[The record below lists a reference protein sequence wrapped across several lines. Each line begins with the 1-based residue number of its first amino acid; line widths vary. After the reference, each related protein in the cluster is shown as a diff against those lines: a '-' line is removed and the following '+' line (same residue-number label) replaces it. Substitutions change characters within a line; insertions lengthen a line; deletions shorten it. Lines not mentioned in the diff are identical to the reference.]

1 MYTLFNVIENKII
14 AELAS
19 DVAMINKVSAI
30 VLENEDTDFSILGV
44 SDAKEYIEDY
54 CSNLVLLEDNR
65 INNFLTEF
73 GIEVRENEP
82 MDYVELMMDNHK
94 CIEFKGKQFYI
105 SEDSPMT
112 KEEGI
117 IYDTL
122 ISVCH
127 V

>member
-54 CSNLVLLEDNR
+54 CSNLVLLEDYK

-73 GIEVRENEP
+73 GTKVRKNER
-82 MDYVELMMDNHK
+82 MDYVELMMDDHK

-112 KEEGI
+112 ADEEI
-117 IYDTL
+117 IYNTL

>member
-1 MYTLFNVIENKII
+1 MYTLFNVVENKIV
-14 AELAS
+14 AKLVSTA
-19 DVAMINKVSAI
+19 AMINKVSYI
-30 VLENEDTDFSILGV
+30 VFENGDTDFSILDI
-44 SDAKEYIEDY
+44 SDAKEYIEEY
-54 CSNLVLLEDNR
+54 CPNLVLLEDNR
-65 INNFLTEF
+65 INNFLTEL

-82 MDYVELMMDNHK
+82 THYVELMMDNHK

-112 KEEGI
+112 EEEGI